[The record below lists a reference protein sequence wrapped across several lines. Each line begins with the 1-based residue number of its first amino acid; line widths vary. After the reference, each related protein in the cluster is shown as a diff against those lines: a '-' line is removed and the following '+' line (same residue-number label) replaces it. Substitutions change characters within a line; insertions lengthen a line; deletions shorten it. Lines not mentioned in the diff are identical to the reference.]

1 MSRASAAADTISSV
15 DQWRHNPTS
24 CLTRQVSGIGFQALF
39 FYSPTYS
46 SIHLLGLVKVL
57 RAISMSL
64 RFDDRASP
72 QWVADGR
79 EGMGGRV
86 PAGER
91 WKKRADGGGREGI
104 EGECRGLA

>member
-1 MSRASAAADTISSV
+1 MSRASDAADTISSL

-72 QWVADGR
+72 VEFWPQRRAPPVEERQLSLLVMLQW
-79 EGMGGRV
+79 GGSV
-86 PAGER
+86 T
-91 WKKRADGGGREGI
+91 
-104 EGECRGLA
+104 C